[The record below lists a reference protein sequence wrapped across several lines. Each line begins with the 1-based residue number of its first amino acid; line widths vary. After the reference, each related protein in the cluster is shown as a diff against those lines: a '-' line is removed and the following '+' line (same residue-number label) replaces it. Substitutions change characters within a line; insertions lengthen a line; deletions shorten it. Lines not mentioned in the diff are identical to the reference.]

1 VTEKKR
7 GRPKTVSNDVH
18 VARYY
23 IPDNKRDDSM
33 RFKAMEERAYKAY
46 EELHMLAFDE
56 PIGWFQ
62 ANPIKKRISDILN
75 GT

>member
-1 VTEKKR
+1 MGKR

-23 IPDNKRDDSM
+23 FPDTKRDDSI

-56 PIGWFQ
+56 PIGWFNI
-62 ANPIKKRISDILN
+62 NPVKRQISAILDR
-75 GT
+75 T